1 MTTDQMNLPFVS
13 ILMPVR
19 NERDFIEGSLGSVLA
34 QDYPIDRLEILVVDG
49 MSDDGTREYVERCAV
64 NNRQPTLTLLDNPK
78 KIVATA
84 MNIGMRSARGGII
97 LRVDGHCEI
106 SPGHLRH
113 CVERLTATRNVPAGV
128 GGPVETVSESV
139 VGRAIAAAMSSR
151 FGVGGS
157 SFRIGVETERFADTV
172 PFPAYTL
179 TTIEAAG
186 PYDEELVRNQD
197 DEYNYRIRGLGGDL
211 LLDPALRSR
220 YYSRA
225 SLRKLW
231 RQYFQYGYWKVRVLQ
246 KHPKQMSLRQF
257 VPAALVVAIV
267 GAGILS
273 IVMPGSRALAAS
285 VPLVYLAAMAG
296 ASLLIAARQGLVLL
310 SILPLAFLA
319 LHLGYGAGFLTGLAR
334 FWNRWGDR
342 STLVDGSRTTV
353 GKGLLRESD

>member
-267 GAGILS
+267 GSRDPFDCHAWFESSRGLGALGLSGRHGGSVSVDRRPAGPSATVDLAS
-273 IVMPGSRALAAS
+273 CVSGPASGLWSGVLDRAS
-285 VPLVYLAAMAG
+285 E
-296 ASLLIAARQGLVLL
+296 VLE
-310 SILPLAFLA
+310 PM
-319 LHLGYGAGFLTGLAR
+319 G
-334 FWNRWGDR
+334 
-342 STLVDGSRTTV
+342 
-353 GKGLLRESD
+353 